1 MPNYRYHSQDY
12 MRRGGCGRNPSSAS
26 SACPDR
32 YPGTEDTGY
41 APKDPIAG
49 MPVAM
54 AYVPWQE
61 WRNLYDA
68 RQGFCCGTIF
78 EDLNKPFQGM
88 GGCRR

>member
-1 MPNYRYHSQDY
+1 MPNYRYYPQDP
-12 MRRGGCGRNPSSAS
+12 MRRGGCGCVPAQAKTPCSGKAG
-26 SACPDR
+26 ADLLQ
-32 YPGTEDTGY
+32 
-41 APKDPIAG
+41 G

-61 WRNLYDA
+61 WGGLYDP

-78 EDLNKPFQGM
+78 EDLNKPFQGP

>member
-1 MPNYRYHSQDY
+1 MPNYRYYPQDS
-12 MRRGGCGRNPSSAS
+12 MRRGSCGCGQTQPQAPCSGKA
-26 SACPDR
+26 
-32 YPGTEDTGY
+32 GT
-41 APKDPIAG
+41 DPLQG

-61 WRNLYDA
+61 WGGLYDP

-78 EDLNKPFQGM
+78 EDLNKPFQGT